1 MIETINGIKENL
13 PNGNSNYLR
22 KVDISYNVDEELID
36 MLLRRN
42 RNTAVK
48 PKIKSPEL
56 VAPQDIVDKNGVV
69 RKGYLV
75 ENEPQSLIDK
85 IKGKEAK
92 PLAKV
97 KAEQVTKFLNSIA
110 ALGLDIKPEDIMSS
124 NGTLNPNFKI
134 DENGN
139 ISFRDLKAYINGKS
153 PEYFETQAGG
163 WARAHSNLAKIVAQN
178 PKPMPGSYIKLPH
191 IAGLGIEKSRPIIL
205 PHYPD
210 REQEPQRVGPGQY
223 IDPSEAVHIL
233 TKA

>member
-110 ALGLDIKPEDIMSS
+110 AL
-124 NGTLNPNFKI
+124 
-134 DENGN
+134 
-139 ISFRDLKAYINGKS
+139 
-153 PEYFETQAGG
+153 
-163 WARAHSNLAKIVAQN
+163 
-178 PKPMPGSYIKLPH
+178 
-191 IAGLGIEKSRPIIL
+191 
-205 PHYPD
+205 
-210 REQEPQRVGPGQY
+210 
-223 IDPSEAVHIL
+223 
-233 TKA
+233 

>member
-22 KVDISYNVDEELID
+22 KIDISYNVDEELID

-56 VAPQDIVDKNGVV
+56 VAPQDIVDKKGVV

-75 ENEPQSLIDK
+75 ENEPQSFIDK
-85 IKGKEAK
+85 LKGKEAK

-110 ALGLDIKPEDIMSS
+110 ALGLDIKPEDVMSS
-124 NGTLNPNFKI
+124 NGTLNPNFKV

-139 ISFRDLKAYINGKS
+139 ISFRDLKAYVNGNA

-163 WARAHSNLAKIVAQN
+163 WARANSDLKVIVAQN
-178 PKPMPGSYIKLPH
+178 PKHLPGDDINLPH
-191 IAGLGIEKSRPIIL
+191 IKDIEKPHPIIL

-210 REQEPQRVGPGQY
+210 REQEPQMVGPGQY